1 MVWDNIMRE
10 SSESSESSESLVSR
24 LLAEEGGVRVER
36 SFKLELRV
44 GMLDSLDSKVLDGA
58 PV

>member
-1 MVWDNIMRE
+1 MVWDNRMRE

-36 SFKLELRV
+36 SFE
-44 GMLDSLDSKVLDGA
+44 LDSKVLDGA
-58 PV
+58 SV